1 MFQNYLEL
9 PAMKS
14 YKNTGGS
21 FGGFYF
27 FFPAKRAQI
36 QDVRC
41 PTGQKVPLGSITCGC
56 RGDAHH
62 VAPVPR
68 AKRQNWEGRKEF
80 GEYRCVEKGSAGS

>member
-27 FFPAKRAQI
+27 FFPAKRVQI
-36 QDVRC
+36 QAAWC
-41 PTGQKVPLGSITCGC
+41 PTGQKVSLGSITCGC

-68 AKRQNWEGRKEF
+68 AQRQSWEGSKEF
-80 GEYRCVEKGSAGS
+80 RDHRCLEKGSAGS